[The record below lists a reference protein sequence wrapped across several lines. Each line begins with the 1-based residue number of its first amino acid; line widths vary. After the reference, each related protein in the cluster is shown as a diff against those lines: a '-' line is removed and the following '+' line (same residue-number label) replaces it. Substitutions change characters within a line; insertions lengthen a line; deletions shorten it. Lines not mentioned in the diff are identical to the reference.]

1 MGHLIP
7 YRILP
12 YAGLLLFF
20 HVTVS
25 PTFALIVFGSNQFS
39 GFMDAPA
46 GIVIACAIYA
56 AEDDIRPNVI
66 KPNIIADA
74 TKMLI
79 IIVLQVID
87 IMLWY

>member
-1 MGHLIP
+1 MQTYYYSSMLQS
-7 YRILP
+7 LQ
-12 YAGLLLFF
+12 LL
-20 HVTVS
+20 HKIVS
-25 PTFALIVFGSNQFS
+25 GSNQFS

-46 GIVIACAIYA
+46 GIVIACAIYV

>member
-1 MGHLIP
+1 
-7 YRILP
+7 
-12 YAGLLLFF
+12 
-20 HVTVS
+20 
-25 PTFALIVFGSNQFS
+25 
-39 GFMDAPA
+39 MDAPA

>member
-1 MGHLIP
+1 M
-7 YRILP
+7 
-12 YAGLLLFF
+12 
-20 HVTVS
+20 T
-25 PTFALIVFGSNQFS
+25 
-39 GFMDAPA
+39 MDSPA
-46 GIVIACAIYA
+46 GIVIACAICVA
-56 AEDDIRPNVI
+56 KEDITPNLI